1 MKYVSPS
8 VRETAFNCP
17 HCGALTTQQWYQFRA
32 QPLRGERRVPFVI
45 DAADRENMDFS
56 MFEDVDARNQ
66 AEQWADL
73 LMRGEPSFG
82 KAPRG
87 DHSTLELSN
96 VSVSECFNCA
106 KLSVWIYD
114 RLVHPR
120 TGQAQPA
127 NPDLSDDIRR
137 DYDEAS
143 SILDDSPRGAAALMR
158 LAIQKLC
165 KELGQAGENV
175 NDDIAALVADGL
187 DPQVRKALDA
197 VRVIGNNAVH
207 PGQLDLRD
215 DRAIAEALFGLLNV
229 IAEKTI
235 SVPKHIDEVYATL
248 PEPAR
253 LAIAKRDGKP

>member
-17 HCGALTTQQWYQFRA
+17 HCGALTTQQWYHFRA
-32 QPLRGERRVPFVI
+32 QPLGGESRVPFVM
-45 DAADRENMDFS
+45 DAAHRESLGIS
-56 MFEDVDARNQ
+56 MIQDVALRNRM
-66 AEQWADL
+66 EQWADM
-73 LMRGEPSFG
+73 LMTGEPSLG
-82 KAPRG
+82 KAPPVG
-87 DHSTLELSN
+87 QSTLELRN
-96 VSVSECFNCA
+96 VSVSECFNCE

-127 NPDLSDDIRR
+127 NPDLPDDIRR
-137 DYDEAS
+137 DYDEAR

-175 NDDIAALVADGL
+175 NNDIRALVADGL
-187 DPQVRKALDA
+187 DPQVQKALDA

-207 PGQLDLRD
+207 PGQIDLRD
-215 DRAIAEALFGLLNV
+215 DRAVAETLFGLLNV
-229 IAEKTI
+229 IVEKTI
-235 SVPKHIDEVYATL
+235 SGPKHIDEVYATL
-248 PEPAR
+248 PEPDR
-253 LAIAKRDGKP
+253 EAIAKRDGKA